1 MSIDSVMLCKHFI
14 VCQPLLLLPSIFPSI
29 RVFSNESALHF
40 RWPKFWNFNFS
51 ISLSNEYSGLI
62 SCRSDWFNLLAV
74 QSLLQHHNSK
84 ASILQ
89 CSDFFMVQLSHP
101 YRTTGKSM
109 KVKVSQLCLTLCDPM
124 DCNPPGSSVYEIF
137 QARILEWVAIFF
149 SRGSS
154 QPRDRTQ
161 VSCTAGK
168 FFTDWATR
176 ETHVEWYKMDSQ

>member
-14 VCQPLLLLPSIFPSI
+14 LCQPLLLLPSIFPSI

-109 KVKVSQLCLTLCDPM
+109 KVKVSQLCLTLYNPM
-124 DCNPPGSSVYEIF
+124 DYTVHGILH
-137 QARILEWVAIFF
+137 ARIL
-149 SRGSS
+149 
-154 QPRDRTQ
+154 
-161 VSCTAGK
+161 K
-168 FFTDWATR
+168 
-176 ETHVEWYKMDSQ
+176 